1 MPPLDYKVTS
11 FIKSELKLQLKFT
24 NKNTLSTSTS
34 RTKDLITVVLVDTQ
48 FMLSAQDEVASD
60 KKWIVSANLPVL
72 ANASS

>member
-34 RTKDLITVVLVDTQ
+34 RTKDLITVSLNNTQ
-48 FMLSAQDEVASD
+48 FLLSEQNELAQDLIWRV
-60 KKWIVSANLPVL
+60 NTTLPVQVQDT
-72 ANASS
+72 